1 MEIIRADALPRSAED
16 VDFSFEIDRIVV
28 EPFDAVP
35 LRVEPLSQRHKAYGL
50 DDALFERCDGTDKV
64 LFLASEAGN
73 LAGYITASLGWNGC
87 AMVDDFA
94 VARSFR
100 RRGLAS
106 ALMDRIVDW
115 ARDKGLGAIR
125 LETQSNNDAA
135 CSLYQ
140 RYGCVLGGYDR
151 FLYRELG
158 SDTADEVALFWYL
171 DTRSRKPGDNR
182 IPNESSRDEGL
193 CPQ

>member
-106 ALMDRIVDW
+106 ALMDRIADW
-115 ARDKGLGAIR
+115 ARDKGLGAISAMALSSAATIDFSIANWVR
-125 LETQSNNDAA
+125 TRPTRWHSFGILILAPVSRATTAYRTSRRGMKGFARNDI
-135 CSLYQ
+135 
-140 RYGCVLGGYDR
+140 
-151 FLYRELG
+151 G
-158 SDTADEVALFWYL
+158 SCA
-171 DTRSRKPGDNR
+171 
-182 IPNESSRDEGL
+182 IPR
-193 CPQ
+193 